1 MKCAHYFCKF
11 ATENYKIDELKK
23 KMYVL
28 LKIKNLICIGLK
40 N

>member
-1 MKCAHYFCKF
+1 MKYAHYFCKF

-23 KMYVL
+23 MYVL